1 MPNRTTIS
9 AVVADI
15 VQKLTDNLV
24 GSPPAKPFRSLV
36 FGSVEGEQGPR
47 PILGLRL
54 LATRAVGVTDDDKI
68 QELTLVL
75 GTAVDVIKQ
84 DPHEELLPILAAL
97 DDYLDGIRD
106 TGLVDG
112 AEGMDNGAW
121 KFIYPESKSGA
132 RVLTAEMAV
141 TVVLRIARENNG

>member
-24 GSPPAKPFRSLV
+24 GSPPDKPFRSLV

-68 QELTLVL
+68 QELTLAL
-75 GTAVDVIKQ
+75 GAAVDVIRQ
-84 DPHEELLPILAAL
+84 DPHEELLPVLAAL

-106 TGLVDG
+106 AGLVDG

-121 KFIYPESKSGA
+121 KFAYPESKSGA